1 MTPTKRQGLCLLE
14 TQDAWRGLQRHTM
27 NSEALADSSMR
38 ELSRTFQT
46 SY

>member
-1 MTPTKRQGLCLLE
+1 MTLTTRQGLCLLE
-14 TQDAWRGLQRHTM
+14 GQDAWRGLQRHTM

-38 ELSRTFQT
+38 ELSWTFQA